1 MIVKLEN
8 RTALIARAKYLM
20 NKYSFSDFESL
31 KIAEQEL
38 EKQMK
43 KGELENEE

>member
-1 MIVKLEN
+1 MIVELEY
-8 RTALIARAKYLM
+8 RDVLVDRAKYLK